1 MRGFDKLDLLIIN
14 WMTLEGDSGGPLI
27 RYAAVTEED
36 GSPGYRA
43 HLVGEK
49 MRH

>member
-1 MRGFDKLDLLIIN
+1 
-14 WMTLEGDSGGPLI
+14 MTLEGDSGGPLI

-49 MRH
+49 MITLVINTSP